1 MLIHKKNKQTC
12 EWGRHNDSIQV
23 SGQDRKTRSLTE
35 PIRLQNLENSARLQT
50 EKKNIYLSC
59 RRTYYLQER
68 PTVLFIGALSS
79 RADVHGQVSSRRT
92 LLGPGTSLRLMQRFP
107 PYRESKQITE
117 LKQQGR
123 FRAVFILQMCV
134 VFFQRDI
141 FSLCL
146 TIFRRN
152 RSSDWPENVQW
163 LQQSD
168 KSKCGTDWRKSFYLK
183 TRGKLFRGIF
193 PIDNILAILCE
204 QENAILCCSPSGNF

>member
-1 MLIHKKNKQTC
+1 MNEAATTIPSRLAGKIVKPARSRNQSDCRIWRIPPACKLRKK
-12 EWGRHNDSIQV
+12 
-23 SGQDRKTRSLTE
+23 
-35 PIRLQNLENSARLQT
+35 
-50 EKKNIYLSC
+50 IYLSC

-107 PYRESKQITE
+107 PCRESKQITE

-152 RSSDWPENVQW
+152 RSSD
-163 LQQSD
+163 
-168 KSKCGTDWRKSFYLK
+168 
-183 TRGKLFRGIF
+183 
-193 PIDNILAILCE
+193 
-204 QENAILCCSPSGNF
+204 